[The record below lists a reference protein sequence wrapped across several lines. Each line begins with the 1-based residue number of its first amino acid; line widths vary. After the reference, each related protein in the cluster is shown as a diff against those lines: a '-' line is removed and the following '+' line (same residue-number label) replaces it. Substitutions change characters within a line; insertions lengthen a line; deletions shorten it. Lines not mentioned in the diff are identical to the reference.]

1 MPLGREK
8 PSVIKQLVY
17 DKEKGGISM
26 GFRMKITGGSEDII
40 FDERSITKV
49 DFNSA
54 SSADSNARAT
64 DFGMTVKVWG
74 KMLYKLGGEGNDP
87 TLGLAIWSQVPS
99 EKADCYRNAEV
110 TVVSAGQVVRQFTLP
125 NAFVMEYSE
134 KVDDE
139 SGVGT
144 FYIHMKQKKD
154 ENMATKIEGG
164 FSGK

>member
-1 MPLGREK
+1 
-8 PSVIKQLVY
+8 
-17 DKEKGGISM
+17 M
-26 GFRMKITGGSEDII
+26 GFRMKITGGPEEIV
-40 FDERSITKV
+40 FEERSITRV
-49 DFNSA
+49 DFDSL

-74 KMLYKLGGEGNDP
+74 KMLYKLGGEGSDP
-87 TLGLAIWSQVPS
+87 TLGLAKWSQVPS

-110 TVVSAGQVVRQFTLP
+110 TVVSAGQDVRQFVLP

-134 KVDDE
+134 EIDDE

-154 ENMATKIEGG
+154 ENAATRIEGG
-164 FSGK
+164 FGGE

>member
-8 PSVIKQLVY
+8 PSAIKQLVY

-26 GFRMKITGGSEDII
+26 GFRMKITGGSEDIV

-134 KVDDE
+134 KVDD
-139 SGVGT
+139 
-144 FYIHMKQKKD
+144 
-154 ENMATKIEGG
+154 
-164 FSGK
+164 

>member
-144 FYIHMKQKKD
+144 FYIHMKQKKVELKD
-154 ENMATKIEGG
+154 
-164 FSGK
+164 

>member
-1 MPLGREK
+1 M
-8 PSVIKQLVY
+8 
-17 DKEKGGISM
+17 
-26 GFRMKITGGSEDII
+26 
-40 FDERSITKV
+40 

-110 TVVSAGQVVRQFTLP
+110 TVLSAGQVVRQFTLP